1 MKGAPHCAAG
11 PERPPF
17 LPGHLWRTPQKEEG
31 GCQVRQGL
39 SQRPPGA
46 KPNQSPRGWAPER
59 KSDPGLTCPT
69 GCDSLPASLPASSP
83 VHQPDGI
90 VLSHFQHL
98 PLLSVDGDEPKAHSI
113 QPSAPR
119 PCLLPPAPLAAVQ
132 HDGLL
137 SGLPTRPTPLLPLG
151 LAHAVPSARTLFP
164 QLFTCPVPKLL
175 QVSALGSCAFERPLP
190 TNPPLAQGL
199 RLSRASLF
207 PP

>member
-1 MKGAPHCAAG
+1 MKSAPHCGTG

-17 LPGHLWRTPQKEEG
+17 LLGHLRRTPQKEEG
-31 GCQVRQGL
+31 GGVPGETRPL
-39 SQRPPGA
+39 QRPPGA
-46 KPNQSPRGWAPER
+46 KPNQSSRGWAPER

-90 VLSHFQHL
+90 VLSHFQNL
-98 PLLSVDGDEPKAHSI
+98 PLLPINGDEPKAHSI

-132 HDGLL
+132 HNGLL

-151 LAHAVPSARTLFP
+151 LAHAVPSARTPFP
-164 QLFTCPVPKLL
+164 
-175 QVSALGSCAFERPLP
+175 
-190 TNPPLAQGL
+190 
-199 RLSRASLF
+199 
-207 PP
+207 